1 MQPSMK
7 PPLLAGTAPS
17 SNWLSAYR
25 IYLGSSAIGHL
36 IWEILQLPLYTIWTA
51 QFRDQVFAVLH
62 CTLGDILIALSALVA
77 ALIAAANPI
86 WPRDR
91 FWRVA
96 AVTILFGTGYTIFSE
111 WLNVVVRAS
120 WAYSEWMPVV
130 SVFGLH
136 IGLSPLFQWL
146 VIPATAFIITRKAMV
161 RAEQK

>member
-1 MQPSMK
+1 MIS
-7 PPLLAGTAPS
+7 A
-17 SNWLSAYR
+17 NWIKGLRLYIST
-25 IYLGSSAIGHL
+25 SAIGHF
-36 IWEILQLPLYTIWTA
+36 IWEIVQLPLYTIWTA
-51 QFRDQVFAVLH
+51 QFRDQLFAIVH
-62 CTLGDILIALSALVA
+62 CTLGDILIALSTLMA
-77 ALIAAANPI
+77 ALIAAGNLA
-86 WPRDR
+86 WPQER

-136 IGLSPLFQWL
+136 VGLSPLVQWL
-146 VIPATAFIITRKAMV
+146 VIPATAFVITRKAKV